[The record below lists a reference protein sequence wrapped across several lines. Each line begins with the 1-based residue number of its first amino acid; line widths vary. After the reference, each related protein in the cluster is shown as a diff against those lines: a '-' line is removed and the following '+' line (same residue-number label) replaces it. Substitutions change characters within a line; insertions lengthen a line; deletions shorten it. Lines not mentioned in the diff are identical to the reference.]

1 MNFKAIFSNSFGI
14 LISRVTGLLR
24 DIMMTSTLGASIWS
38 DVFLMAFKFPNL
50 FRRIF
55 AEGSFTQSFMP
66 SYVASKQK
74 GVFAVAIFLRFMFII
89 VAFSLLVTIFPSFFT
104 QMLAWDWGED
114 LISKTAPLTVI
125 NFWYLDLIFI
135 VTFLG
140 TLLQHKEHFFTTAF
154 STVWLNIAMI
164 ACLMYYASSSP
175 ETIVYALSI
184 SILVGG
190 VLQIITHLLAVRQKG
205 LSKVLIGGW
214 KYRKKRDVSK
224 EESKFKKLF
233 LPSVVGNSTAQI
245 ASFIDTSLASFLVA
259 GSVSY
264 LFYANRV
271 FQLPFAII
279 ALAITTA
286 LFPAIS
292 KAIKNQ
298 NESLA
303 FANLSRGFWLLSLLL
318 GISVLFG
325 ILLAE
330 PIVWLLFER
339 GKFTPQDTLNT
350 VAVLQMYM
358 VGLVPFGLAK
368 FFLMYLY
375 AMHKHMKAAK
385 IAVISLVV
393 NMIFSVTL
401 MQFMGASGLA
411 LAGSIG
417 GLVQM
422 ILTIKE
428 VGMARFIEIIKTK
441 RMLYFIMG
449 MCILGVA
456 TYYLNIL
463 LISFIRG

>member
-1 MNFKAIFSNSFGI
+1 MRFKSIFSNSFGI

-24 DIMMTSTLGASIWS
+24 DILMTSALGASIWS

-66 SYVASKQK
+66 SYIASKQK
-74 GVFAVAIFLRFMFII
+74 GVFAVAIFLRFMLVI
-89 VAFSLLVTIFPSFFT
+89 VAISLLVTLFPEAFT
-104 QMLAWDWGED
+104 KALAWDWGDE
-114 LISKTAPLTVI
+114 LIAKTAPLTVI

-164 ACLMYYASSSP
+164 ATLWWYAKSEP
-175 ETIVYALSI
+175 ATIVYALSF
-184 SILVGG
+184 SILAGG
-190 VLQIITHLLAVRQKG
+190 LLQIITHLYVVQKKG

-214 KYRKKRDVSK
+214 KYRKTKDVK
-224 EESKFKKLF
+224 EEESKFNKLF
-233 LPSVVGNSTAQI
+233 IPSVIGNSTAQI

-298 NESLA
+298 NETLA
-303 FANLSRGFWLLSLLL
+303 FSNLSRAFWLLSLLL
-318 GISVLFG
+318 GISVLGG
-325 ILLAE
+325 ILVAE

-339 GKFTPQDTLNT
+339 GAFDIEDTKNT

-368 FFLMYLY
+368 LFSLYLY
-375 AMHKHMKAAK
+375 AMHKHLKAAK

-393 NMIFSVTL
+393 NLIFSIIL

-422 ILTIKE
+422 ILTIRE
-428 VGMARFIEIIKTK
+428 VGFDKFMDIIKTK
-441 RMLYFIMG
+441 KSPYFIIGMSFFGIILYF
-449 MCILGVA
+449 
-456 TYYLNIL
+456 LNQF
-463 LISFIRG
+463 LIHLIR

>member
-1 MNFKAIFSNSFGI
+1 MRFRAIFSNSFGI
-14 LISRVTGLLR
+14 LISRITGLVR
-24 DIMMTSTLGASIWS
+24 DIMMTSTLGASVWS

-66 SYVASKQK
+66 SYVASRQK
-74 GVFAVAIFLRFMFII
+74 GVFAVAIFLRFMLII
-89 VAFSLLVTIFPSFFT
+89 IAFSFLVTLFPEFFT
-104 QMLAWDWGED
+104 KLLAWDWGKD

-154 STVWLNIAMI
+154 STVWLNIVMI
-164 ACLMYYASSSP
+164 SCLMYYAKSSP
-175 ETIVYALSI
+175 ETIVYALSF

-190 VLQIITHLLAVRQKG
+190 LLQVLTHIYAIRKKG
-205 LSKVLIGGW
+205 LSKILVGGW
-214 KYRKKRDVSK
+214 KYRKTKDVK
-224 EESKFKKLF
+224 EEENKFKKLF
-233 LPSVVGNSTAQI
+233 IPSVIGNSTAQI

-292 KAIKNQ
+292 KAIKNE
-298 NESLA
+298 NETLA
-303 FANLSRGFWLLSLLL
+303 FANLSKAFWLLNLLL
-318 GISVLFG
+318 GVSVLGG

-339 GKFTPQDTLNT
+339 GNFTPQDTRNT
-350 VAVLQMYM
+350 ADVLMMYM

-368 FFLMYLY
+368 LFSLYLY
-375 AMHKHMKAAK
+375 AMHKHLKAAK
-385 IAVISLVV
+385 IAVISLVI
-393 NMIFSVTL
+393 NLIFSVIL
-401 MQFMGASGLA
+401 MQPLGAAGLA

-417 GLVQM
+417 GMAQM
-422 ILTIKE
+422 ILTIRE
-428 VGMARFIEIIKTK
+428 VGWNRFVEIIKNIKTLYFLIG
-441 RMLYFIMG
+441 MTIFGIILYFI
-449 MCILGVA
+449 
-456 TYYLNIL
+456 NQF
-463 LISFIRG
+463 LIHLIR

>member
-1 MNFKAIFSNSFGI
+1 MRFRAIFSNSFGI
-14 LISRVTGLLR
+14 LISRITGLGR
-24 DIMMTSTLGASIWS
+24 DIMMTSALGASVWS

-66 SYVASKQK
+66 SYVASRQK
-74 GVFAVAIFLRFMFII
+74 GVFAVAIFLRFMLII
-89 VAFSLLVTIFPSFFT
+89 IAFSFLVTLFPEFFT
-104 QMLAWDWGED
+104 KLLAWDWGPD

-140 TLLQHKEHFFTTAF
+140 TLLQYKEHFFTTAF

-164 ACLMYYASSSP
+164 ACLMYYAKNTP
-175 ETIVYALSI
+175 ETIVYALSF

-190 VLQIITHLLAVRQKG
+190 LLQVLTHLFAIRKKG
-205 LSKVLIGGW
+205 LSKILIGGW
-214 KYRKKRDVSK
+214 KYRKVKDVRQ

-233 LPSVVGNSTAQI
+233 IPSVVGNSTAQI

-292 KAIKNQ
+292 KAIKNE
-298 NESLA
+298 NETLA
-303 FANLSRGFWLLSLLL
+303 FANLSKAFWLLNLLL
-318 GISVLFG
+318 GVSVLGG

-339 GKFTPQDTLNT
+339 GNFTPQDTRNT
-350 VAVLQMYM
+350 ADVLMMYM
-358 VGLVPFGLAK
+358 VGLIPFGLAK
-368 FFLMYLY
+368 LFSLYLY
-375 AMHKHMKAAK
+375 AMHKHLKAAK
-385 IAVISLVV
+385 IAVISLVI
-393 NMIFSVTL
+393 NLIFSVIL
-401 MQFMGASGLA
+401 MQPFGAAGLA

-417 GLVQM
+417 GMAQM
-422 ILTIKE
+422 ILTIRE
-428 VGMARFIEIIKTK
+428 VGWDRFVEIIKTIK
-441 RMLYFIMG
+441 TLYFLIGMTIFGIILYFI
-449 MCILGVA
+449 
-456 TYYLNIL
+456 NQF
-463 LISFIRG
+463 LINLIR

>member
-1 MNFKAIFSNSFGI
+1 MRFKSIFSNSFGI
-14 LISRVTGLLR
+14 LISRITGLGR
-24 DIMMTSTLGASIWS
+24 DIMMTSTLGASVWS
-38 DVFLMAFKFPNL
+38 DIFLMAFKFPNL

-66 SYVASKQK
+66 SYVASRQK

-89 VAFSLLVTIFPSFFT
+89 IAFSFLVTLFPEFFT
-104 QMLAWDWGED
+104 KLLAWDWGKD

-140 TLLQHKEHFFTTAF
+140 TLLQYKEHFFTTAF

-164 ACLMYYASSSP
+164 ACLMYYAKSSP
-175 ETIVYALSI
+175 ETIVYALSF

-190 VLQIITHLLAVRQKG
+190 LLQVLTHLYAIRKKG
-205 LSKVLIGGW
+205 LSKILIGGW
-214 KYRKKRDVSK
+214 KYRKVKDVK
-224 EESKFKKLF
+224 EEESKFKKLF
-233 LPSVVGNSTAQI
+233 IPSVIGNSTAQI

-292 KAIKNQ
+292 KAIKNE
-298 NESLA
+298 NETLA
-303 FANLSRGFWLLSLLL
+303 FTNLSKAFWLLSLLL
-318 GISVLFG
+318 GISVLGG

-339 GKFTPQDTLNT
+339 GNFTPQDTRNT
-350 VAVLQMYM
+350 ADVLMMYM

-368 FFLMYLY
+368 LFSLYLY
-375 AMHKHMKAAK
+375 AMHKHLKAAK
-385 IAVISLVV
+385 IAVVSLVI
-393 NMIFSVTL
+393 NLIFSVIL
-401 MQFMGASGLA
+401 MQYMGAAGLA

-417 GLVQM
+417 GMAQM
-422 ILTIKE
+422 ILTIRE
-428 VGMARFIEIIKTK
+428 VGWNRFVEIIKNIKTLYFLIG
-441 RMLYFIMG
+441 MTIFGIILYFI
-449 MCILGVA
+449 
-456 TYYLNIL
+456 NQF
-463 LISFIRG
+463 LIHLIR